1 MTADELQQLVTGM
14 APVLKTYVACAIGEA
29 ATPVLARID
38 ALEAANQQLQER
50 ILELE
55 AQKAIADVKR

>member
-1 MTADELQQLVTGM
+1 MTADELAGIVTGI
-14 APVLKTYVACAIGEA
+14 APVLKSFVERAIGEA

-38 ALEAANQQLQER
+38 ALEAANQKLAER

>member
-1 MTADELQQLVTGM
+1 MTADELAGIVTGI
-14 APVLKTYVACAIGEA
+14 APVLKSFVERAIGEA
-29 ATPVLARID
+29 ATPVLARI
-38 ALEAANQQLQER
+38 EAANQKLAER